1 MEIKEVLEKLNA
13 QYSSSK
19 HMVLKENGVE
29 YAFTVSELRPFF
41 LLTASVP
48 MTFTS
53 DEEKAK
59 ITAYLDANNNLL
71 NQDINDTLDIG
82 LYSLDK
88 HDDTYYLNL
97 RTSIWVDN
105 RVTVPKMQELFRQMQ
120 ARLVCTLS
128 QISYNASKQA

>member
-19 HMVLKENGVE
+19 HLILKENGVE
-29 YAFTVSELRPFF
+29 YDFTVSELRPFF

-48 MTFTS
+48 MEFTS
-53 DEEKAK
+53 DDEKEK
-59 ITAYLDANNNLL
+59 ITAYLDANNNQL
-71 NQDINDTLDIG
+71 NQNMNDTLDIG

-88 HDDTYYLNL
+88 HEDAYYLNL

-120 ARLVCTLS
+120 ARLACTLS
-128 QISYNASKQA
+128 QISYKASKQA